1 MAITTGDTVT
11 FEYTARLEDGTVFD
25 TSDESLAEE
34 ADLAED
40 YPDRSFEPLTVELGN
55 RQIIEGLEEALLG
68 LEKGAE
74 DTVTIP
80 PEKAYGSWDEQRV
93 QEFDADQFGG
103 ENVLGDEIE
112 EGDHLESQN
121 GQVGKITDIGD
132 EVVRIDFNHDLA
144 GETLEFEFKITDVE

>member
-25 TSDESLAEE
+25 TSDEDLAEE
-34 ADLAED
+34 AGLGED
-40 YPDRSFEPLTVELGN
+40 YPDRTFQPLTVELGE
-55 RQIIEGLEEALLG
+55 RQIIEGLEEALIG
-68 LEKGAE
+68 LEDGASE
-74 DTVTIP
+74 TVTIP
-80 PEKAYGSWDEQRV
+80 PEKAYGAWDEDRV

-112 EGDHLESQN
+112 EGDHLEMQN

-132 EVVRIDFNHDLA
+132 EVVQVDFNHDLA
-144 GETLEFEFKITDVE
+144 GESLEFEFEITNVE